1 MNEYDFKDGAGTISL
16 SENQFNLLK
25 EVVHERGSAKI
36 SLFTAKK
43 HYSGK
48 NSAIDGVNALRGKD
62 IVESHT
68 EGQWKITNL
77 PKELHDKWVKN
88 NE

>member
-48 NSAIDGVNALRGKD
+48 NAAIDGVNSLRGKG
-62 IVESHT
+62 IVERDS
-68 EGQWKITNL
+68 EGTWIVRSL
-77 PKELHDKWVKN
+77 PEELADRWL
-88 NE
+88 